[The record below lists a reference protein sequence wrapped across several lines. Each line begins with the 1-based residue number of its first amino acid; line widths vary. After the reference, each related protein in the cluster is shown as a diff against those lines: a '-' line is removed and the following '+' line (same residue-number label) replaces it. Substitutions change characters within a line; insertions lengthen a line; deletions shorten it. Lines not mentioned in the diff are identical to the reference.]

1 MSSRFGSPRNSATCT
16 PRSGARCATRS
27 RPPARR
33 EPVVSPEVAERIA
46 GAAPEV
52 ESESEEQILARARG
66 QARRTAIRTWS
77 LRAALVVL
85 WLGSWELTATLWID
99 PFVFSKPSL
108 IWSRLVEWFTQ
119 GTQFG
124 SIWLQIFTTVEEAVL
139 GFVIGSVAGVVLGVL
154 LGRNH
159 YWAQVL
165 APFIKALNAVPR
177 IVLAV
182 LFLVWFGMGLQSKVA
197 TVIVLVF
204 FAVFFN
210 AFTGA
215 REVDGN
221 VIDNARI
228 LGASR
233 WQVLSQIVLPSATT
247 WILSSL
253 HTAFGFA
260 LIGAVVGEYAGASK
274 GLGLLISNAQG
285 TFDSAG
291 IYAGMII
298 ITVVALVAES
308 AIGFAEGRLLKWRP
322 AQGTSAHEV

>member
-1 MSSRFGSPRNSATCT
+1 MSRDLLDQPI
-16 PRSGARCATRS
+16 
-27 RPPARR
+27 RPF
-33 EPVVSPEVAERIA
+33 PETD
-46 GAAPEV
+46 
-52 ESESEEQILARARG
+52 EQILRRA
-66 QARRTAIRTWS
+66 QKNLRRNKIRIWG
-77 LRAALVVL
+77 LRTLLVVV
-85 WLGSWELTATLWID
+85 WLASWEFAATVWLD
-99 PFVFSKPSL
+99 PFFYSKPSL
-108 IWSRLVEWFTQ
+108 IWDRLVEWFTI

-124 SIWLQIFTTVEEAVL
+124 TVWLQIFTTVQEAVL
-139 GFVIGSVAGVVLGVL
+139 GFLIGTVAGVTLGVL
-154 LGRNH
+154 LGRSR
-159 YWAQVL
+159 YWSEVL

-177 IVLAV
+177 IVLAS
-182 LFLVWFGMGLQSKVA
+182 LFIIWFGLGLSSKVA
-197 TVIVLVF
+197 TVVVLVF

-221 VIDNARI
+221 VINNARI
-228 LGASR
+228 LGASPTR
-233 WQVLSQIVLPSATT
+233 ILTSIVLPSATS

-298 ITVVALVAES
+298 ITVVALLAEWLIGIAES
-308 AIGFAEGRLLKWRP
+308 RLLKWRP
-322 AQGTSAHEV
+322 SQAGSGHGV

>member
-1 MSSRFGSPRNSATCT
+1 MSHDVLVAD
-16 PRSGARCATRS
+16 AADA
-27 RPPARR
+27 PA
-33 EPVVSPEVAERIA
+33 VANET
-46 GAAPEV
+46 
-52 ESESEEQILARARG
+52 EEQILARVRTT
-66 QARRTAIRTWS
+66 ARRARIRTWG
-77 LRAALVVL
+77 LRVALVAL
-85 WLGSWELTATLWID
+85 WLGAWELTATVWID
-99 PFVFSKPSL
+99 PFFYSKPSL
-108 IWSRLVEWFTQ
+108 IWARLVEWFTE

-124 SIWLQIFTTVEEAVL
+124 SIWLQIYTTVQEAVL
-139 GFVIGSVAGVVLGVL
+139 GFVIGTVAGVVLGVL
-154 LGRNH
+154 LGRSR
-159 YWAQVL
+159 YWAEVL

-177 IVLAV
+177 IVLAS
-182 LFLVWFGMGLQSKVA
+182 LFIIWFGLGLSSKVA
-197 TVIVLVF
+197 TVVVLVF

-228 LGASR
+228 LGAGR
-233 WQVLSQIVLPSATT
+233 RQVLVSIVLPSATT

-298 ITVVALVAES
+298 VTVAALIAEWG
-308 AIGFAEGRLLKWRP
+308 IGMAENRLLKWRP
-322 AQGTSAHEV
+322 SQSTSNHGI

>member
-1 MSSRFGSPRNSATCT
+1 MSLDITETGL
-16 PRSGARCATRS
+16 
-27 RPPARR
+27 PA
-33 EPVVSPEVAERIA
+33 EEFEA
-46 GAAPEV
+46 
-52 ESESEEQILARARG
+52 ESEEQILAA
-66 QARRTAIRTWS
+66 ARRRALVSRLRTWG
-77 LRAALVVL
+77 LRVAIIVL
-85 WLGSWELTATLWID
+85 WLGAWQLTATLWID
-99 PFVFSKPSL
+99 PFFYSKPSL
-108 IWSRLVEWFTQ
+108 IWGRLVEWFSS

-124 SIWLQIFTTVEEAVL
+124 SIWLQILTTVQEAVV
-139 GFVIGSVAGVVLGVL
+139 GFVIGAVAGVVLGVL
-154 LGRNH
+154 LGRSR
-159 YWAQVL
+159 YWAEVTS
-165 APFIKALNAVPR
+165 PFIKALNAVPR
-177 IVLAV
+177 IVLAS
-182 LFLVWFGMGLQSKVA
+182 LFIIWFGLGLESKVA
-197 TVIVLVF
+197 TVVVLTF

-233 WQVLSQIVLPSATT
+233 RQVLYRIVLPSATT

-274 GLGLLISNAQG
+274 GLGLLISNAQN
-285 TFDSAG
+285 TFDAAG

-298 ITVVALVAES
+298 ITVVALVAEW

-322 AQGTSAHEV
+322 SQAQSAREV

>member
-1 MSSRFGSPRNSATCT
+1 MLI
-16 PRSGARCATRS
+16 
-27 RPPARR
+27 RP
-33 EPVVSPEVAERIA
+33 V
-46 GAAPEV
+46 
-52 ESESEEQILARARG
+52 SESDEDILARARHNK
-66 QARRTAIRTWS
+66 RRSQIRVWG
-77 LRAALVVL
+77 LRTLLVVV
-85 WLGSWELTATLWID
+85 WLASWELAATLWLD
-99 PFVFSKPSL
+99 PFFYSKPSL
-108 IWSRLVEWFTQ
+108 IWGRLIEWFTV

-124 SIWLQIFTTVEEAVL
+124 SIWLQIFTTVQEAVL
-139 GFVIGSVAGVVLGVL
+139 GFLIGTVAGVTLGVL
-154 LGRNH
+154 LGRSR
-159 YWAQVL
+159 YWSEVL

-177 IVLAV
+177 IVLAS
-182 LFLVWFGMGLQSKVA
+182 LFIIWFGLGLSSKVA
-197 TVIVLVF
+197 TVVVLVF

-221 VIDNARI
+221 VINNARI
-228 LGASR
+228 LGASPTR
-233 WQVLSQIVLPSATT
+233 ILTSIVLPSATS

-298 ITVVALVAES
+298 ITVVALLAEWLIGIAES
-308 AIGFAEGRLLKWRP
+308 RLLKWRP
-322 AQGTSAHEV
+322 TQSSSGHGV